1 MDGLLLIDKAPG
13 MTSHDVVARVR
24 RLLRTRRVGHTGTLD
39 PMATGVLP
47 VAVGQATRL
56 VEFLM
61 DGPKTY
67 RATLKLGEVTDTQDA
82 EGTVVAHSPV
92 GNFSPSDIQTACGAF
107 LGDIQQIPPMYSA
120 LKKDGVPLY
129 RLARQGLEVTREART
144 VHISR
149 LELCSVALPYV
160 ELEVV
165 CSKGTYIRTLVHD
178 LGNTLGP
185 GAHLTQLCRT
195 QTGGFRRDECI
206 VLEDLAEDAQPGTVP
221 AFLTLVEA
229 LRGWPL
235 GQVDPEGAARLF
247 NGIPPLAS
255 QVAVGSWPE
264 GELMALVRHE
274 RLLAVVRCAR
284 TRSKEKRGDFEL
296 LRVFPAAAAA

>member
-13 MTSHDVVARVR
+13 LTSHDVVARVR
-24 RLLRTRRVGHTGTLD
+24 RRLKTRRVGHTGTLD

-61 DGPKTY
+61 EGSKTY

-82 EGTVVAHSPV
+82 DGTVVAHFPV
-92 GNFSPSDIQTACGAF
+92 GDFSPADIQCACESF

-129 RLARQGLEVTREART
+129 RLARQGVEVTREART

-149 LELCSVALPYV
+149 IELFSMALPYV

-178 LGNTLGP
+178 LGALLGS
-185 GAHLTQLCRT
+185 GAHLTQLRRM
-195 QTGGFRRDECI
+195 QTGGFRLDECI
-206 VLEDLAEDAQPGTVP
+206 VLEDLVEGAQPGTTP
-221 AFLTLVEA
+221 GFLTLVEA
-229 LRGWPL
+229 LKDWPRGL
-235 GQVDPEGAARLF
+235 VDPEGAARLF

-255 QVAVGSWPE
+255 QVAVDAWPE
-264 GELMALVRHE
+264 GALMALVRHE

-284 TRSKEKRGDFEL
+284 SRSKEKRGDFEL
-296 LRVFPAAAAA
+296 LRVFPEAAAA

>member
-47 VAVGQATRL
+47 VAIGQATRL

-61 DGPKTY
+61 EGSKTY

-82 EGTVVAHSPV
+82 DGTIVARSPV
-92 GNFSPSDIQTACGAF
+92 GDISPADIRTACEGF

-129 RLARQGLEVTREART
+129 RLARQGVEVTREART

-149 LELCSVALPYV
+149 IELCSAALPYV
-160 ELEVV
+160 ELEIV

-178 LGNTLGP
+178 LGAILGP

-195 QTGGFRRDECI
+195 RTGGFGREECI
-206 VLEDLAEDAQPGTVP
+206 ALENLAEGAQPGSVP
-221 AFLTLVEA
+221 GFLTLVEA

-247 NGIPPLAS
+247 NGIPPLAC
-255 QVAVGSWPE
+255 QVAVDKWPE

-284 TRSKEKRGDFEL
+284 LRSKEKRGDFEL
-296 LRVFPAAAAA
+296 LRVFPGATAA